1 MKRSIVL
8 LSALVLMGTASM
20 AQSPQGGKMGQR
32 QKMMQASSEKPDRGE
47 RFAQALELT
56 DAQKTKIEEIHFAAM
71 KSMKSVK
78 NTIGEK
84 EAKLKTLSSA
94 DSPDLKAITKVA
106 EEIGDL
112 RTKMFVNQVK
122 TKQEVRALLDE
133 KQKFKFDNMN
143 MMKGKKGEHGK
154 RGERSGQM
162 RKG

>member
-1 MKRSIVL
+1 MSIVL
-8 LSALVLMGTASM
+8 LSALVLMGTATM
-20 AQSPQGGKMGQR
+20 AQSPQTNKMGQR
-32 QKMMQASSEKPDRGE
+32 QKMMQARGEKPDRGE

-78 NTIGEK
+78 NNIGEK

-94 DSPDLKAITKVA
+94 DSPDLKAISKVA

-112 RTKMFVNQVK
+112 RTKMFVSQVQ

-133 KQKFKFDNMN
+133 KQKFKFDNMD
-143 MMKGKKGEHGK
+143 MMKGKKGE
-154 RGERSGQM
+154 RGRGGEKSGQM

>member
-8 LSALVLMGTASM
+8 LSALVLIGTASI
-20 AQSPQGGKMGQR
+20 AQSPQMNKMGQR
-32 QKMMQASSEKPDRGE
+32 QKMMHANSEKPDRGE

-94 DSPDLKAITKVA
+94 DNPDLKAITKVA

-112 RTKMFVNQVK
+112 RTKMFVSQVQ

-143 MMKGKKGEHGK
+143 MMMGKKDHHG
-154 RGERSGQM
+154 RGGDGFGQM
-162 RKG
+162 KKG